1 MRTAVIRTEILLIK
15 IFANNLIFIF
25 RSDWDLHNT
34 KLGQTLILD
43 DPLLSC
49 DCENVRT
56 TSIIGE
62 SELQYLR
69 VSLKRQKT
77 CKHQLVPMSA
87 RLATATNT
95 CLMFQILINT

>member
-1 MRTAVIRTEILLIK
+1 MITTEILIIK
-15 IFANNLIFIF
+15 IIANILIFIF

-62 SELQYLR
+62 SELQCMR
-69 VSLKRQKT
+69 VSLERQKT

-87 RLATATNT
+87 IQATATNT

>member
-1 MRTAVIRTEILLIK
+1 MRTAVMTTEILIIK
-15 IFANNLIFIF
+15 IIANILIFIF

-62 SELQYLR
+62 SELQCMR
-69 VSLKRQKT
+69 CHSRGRK
-77 CKHQLVPMSA
+77 LV
-87 RLATATNT
+87 N
-95 CLMFQILINT
+95 INLSRCQRDGDGN

>member
-1 MRTAVIRTEILLIK
+1 MRTAVMTTEILIIK
-15 IFANNLIFIF
+15 IIANILIFIF

-62 SELQYLR
+62 SELQCMR
-69 VSLKRQKT
+69 VSLERQKT

-87 RLATATNT
+87 RQATAINT